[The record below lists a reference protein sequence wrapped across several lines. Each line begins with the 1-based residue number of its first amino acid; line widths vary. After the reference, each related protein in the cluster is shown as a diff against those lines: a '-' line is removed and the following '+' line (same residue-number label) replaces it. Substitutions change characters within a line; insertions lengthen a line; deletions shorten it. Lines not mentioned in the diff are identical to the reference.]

1 MLGGERG
8 DGSAV
13 STPDLILVRIFEVQ
27 AKGALGGWGPDLERP
42 WTLAS
47 GEPCSSPE
55 EYQLPKEG
63 EVYCWSGNWKLDK
76 PASLGGDGATAIA
89 TSGCDKEG
97 WTYASRYTR
106 FSIPDRSLKPEAKWN
121 DGVRRR
127 LWVRTMRKE
136 FSKGSGISSQLQIAD
151 MSRIIPRMQHGLEK
165 INEAR
170 KKIETIMKQAP
181 EAAKS
186 EQMLNN
192 ILSVRRT
199 IVDITSI
206 LDQLERAQGP
216 GSAHMASIK
225 KLKREVA
232 KEEAAMERALSG
244 SALAGSPSPNH
255 NKFSHLSRSGS
266 GSEVYSSAAP
276 HSPSSSSSKSTK
288 NGIASGIASGVGA
301 GSVKG
306 GNQGAFNPS
315 LLATPGHSTG
325 ELNLDDGC
333 FVDQNMHDRL
343 VAQKLHPVDEASVMQ
358 EIIDERNEEINK
370 LHKGIVEINE
380 MFVDLSRIVGEQGIL
395 IESIWSNVDEGNAT
409 TKVAF
414 KNIVSANRLQRGG
427 NCAVM

>member
-1 MLGGERG
+1 MLGGGERG
-8 DGSAV
+8 DGPAA
-13 STPDLILVRIFEVQ
+13 STPDVILVRIFEVQ
-27 AKGALGGWGPDLERP
+27 AKGALGGWGPDLASGP

-76 PASLGGDGATAIA
+76 PASLGGDGATA
-89 TSGCDKEG
+89 GCDKEG
-97 WTYASRYTR
+97 WTYASRYAR
-106 FSIPDRSLKPEAKWN
+106 FSITDRSLKSEAKWS

-136 FSKGSGISSQLQIAD
+136 FSKGSGISSQLQMAD

-181 EAAKS
+181 EAAQS
-186 EQMLNN
+186 QQMMNN
-192 ILSVRRT
+192 IISVRRT

-216 GSAHMASIK
+216 GSAHIASIK
-225 KLKREVA
+225 KLKREVG

-244 SALAGSPSPNH
+244 SALAGSPPP
-255 NKFSHLSRSGS
+255 KFSHLSRSGS
-266 GSEVYSSAAP
+266 GSDVYSSAAP
-276 HSPSSSSSKSTK
+276 HSPSSSSKSTK
-288 NGIASGIASGVGA
+288 NGIASGAGGLTGVGA
-301 GSVKG
+301 SSSVKG

-315 LLATPGHSTG
+315 LLTAGHSTG

-343 VAQKLHPVDEASVMQ
+343 IAQKLHPVDEASVMQ

-414 KNIVSANRLQRGG
+414 KNIVSANKMQRGG